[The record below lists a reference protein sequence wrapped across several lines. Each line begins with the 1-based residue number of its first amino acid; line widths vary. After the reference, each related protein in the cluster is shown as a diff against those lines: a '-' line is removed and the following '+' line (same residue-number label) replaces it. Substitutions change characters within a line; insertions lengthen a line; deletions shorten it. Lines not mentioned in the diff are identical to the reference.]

1 MIRVSTIIWVM
12 LVALSGYAMF
22 QVKAEV
28 GRLDKQIAAADRQ
41 IADDREQIRTLN
53 VEWAM
58 LTQPQRLDA
67 LSQHVLQLAP
77 IRTLVLGSLDQP
89 PLRDDAAPIAA
100 APEPSAAPVAKRP
113 VGAKPELA
121 AFRIRTT
128 P

>member
-28 GRLDKQIAAADRQ
+28 GRLDRQIAAANRQ

-53 VEWAM
+53 IEWAM

-77 IRTLVLGSLDQP
+77 IGTLLLGSLDQP
-89 PLRDDAAPIAA
+89 PLRDAA
-100 APEPSAAPVAKRP
+100 APPAAPEISVAPVARRP
-113 VGAKPELA
+113 ASAKPQLA

>member
-28 GRLDKQIAAADRQ
+28 GRLDRQLAAANRQ

-53 VEWAM
+53 IEWAI

-77 IRTLVLGSLDQP
+77 IGTLLLGSLDQP
-89 PLRDDAAPIAA
+89 PLRDEAAPPPP
-100 APEPSAAPVAKRP
+100 APEISVAPGAKRSADP
-113 VGAKPELA
+113 KPQLA